1 MEAQWNG
8 RKDVAATDM
17 TDFERDEAK
26 CSIDFC
32 RLRGGLIWSLQVGQI
47 EQSFAYQF
55 RPFKL
60 CFDELP
66 AISPELVNE
75 LRILQ
80 PCC

>member
-32 RLRGGLIWSLQVGQI
+32 RLRGRIDLV
-47 EQSFAYQF
+47 FAGWT
-55 RPFKL
+55 
-60 CFDELP
+60 D
-66 AISPELVNE
+66 
-75 LRILQ
+75 
-80 PCC
+80 